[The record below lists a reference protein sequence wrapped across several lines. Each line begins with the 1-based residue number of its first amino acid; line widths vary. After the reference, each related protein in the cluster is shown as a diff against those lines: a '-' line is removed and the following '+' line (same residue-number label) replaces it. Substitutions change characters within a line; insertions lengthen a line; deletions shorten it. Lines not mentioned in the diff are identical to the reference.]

1 MAKAIRVTAAS
12 AGVAGLATGTTS
24 QAERDRIVSLLQNNG
39 QPLCLTAQQI
49 SERTSI
55 PLGTVAGDLIVLIS
69 PFDPRLRVGTDPSG
83 SSCYEPRPV

>member
-1 MAKAIRVTAAS
+1 MANTNPVTAAS
-12 AGVAGLATGTTS
+12 VGVAPLATGTTS
-24 QAERDRIVSLLQNNG
+24 QAQRDRIVSLLRNNG

-49 SERTSI
+49 SDRTSI

-69 PFDPRLRVGTDPSG
+69 PFDQRLRVGTSPSG